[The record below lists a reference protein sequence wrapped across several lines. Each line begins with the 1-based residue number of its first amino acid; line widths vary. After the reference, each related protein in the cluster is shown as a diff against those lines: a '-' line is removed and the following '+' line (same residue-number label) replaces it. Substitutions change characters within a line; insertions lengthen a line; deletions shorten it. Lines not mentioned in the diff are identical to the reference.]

1 MSSEQVSFKKIALGA
16 LLVALGSTQYISS
29 GPIVNGVQTQSYV
42 PISLPTSV
50 SIGGASNYGQPFL
63 GVNTYPNVS
72 LNTVSSVSSVVGQ
85 QTGGLLNGGLIQGVA
100 SNLPL
105 GTVANVVNV
114 GNVAGTVGNVLNSV
128 GQVIDSLG
136 NIVNPGYVV
145 GNVANLGNVGN
156 IVGTASNLAG
166 NVPIVGTLG
175 NVGYVTGNAANLG
188 NVVGTVS
195 NVANN
200 VANIGLIGNVGGVVN
215 TVGGVINNNVPLNSY
230 GQPLTGGLINVGDV
244 NLLSGGNSNQGYYQ
258 GGVQVQT
265 QNLRYNN

>member
-63 GVNTYPNVS
+63 GVNTYPNES

-188 NVVGTVS
+188 NVVG
-195 NVANN
+195 NVPNN
-200 VANIGLIGNVGGVVN
+200 VANIGLIGN
-215 TVGGVINNNVPLNSY
+215 VGGVINNNVPLNSY

-265 QNLRYNN
+265 QNLRYNNWPVDF